1 MEGRGAGVRRHRDLN
16 AGDRPLR
23 VLLSRHAARQLAGEV
38 AGVLGAR
45 AHVLLAP
52 GDADAA
58 LADVA
63 FVSRDV
69 TGLSTKHEVLPG
81 TQRMYDA
88 LLAAPALRWVH
99 IHSAGADRPVY
110 VQLRERGVAV
120 TTSSG
125 ANAPVVAQNALLGVL
140 ALARHWPRLA
150 AAQREHRW
158 APLIASGL
166 PRDLQG
172 QTAVVVGWGP
182 VGQEIARL
190 LRALGLRVVVVRRQ
204 AGAGDGDG
212 DGVTMVADT
221 QLHEVL
227 PTADWLL
234 LACPLTERT
243 RGLVGARELAL
254 LPAHCA
260 LVNVARGEVVD
271 EAALVDA
278 LRAQRIAGAYL
289 DVFAHEPLPPE
300 SPLWDLP
307 NVICTPHS
315 AGFSDGNEQR
325 VARMFLDN
333 LARFVRGEALA
344 NVAR

>member
-1 MEGRGAGVRRHRDLN
+1 LTPAG
-16 AGDRPLR
+16 RPLR
-23 VLLSRHAARQLAGEV
+23 LLLSREAGAKLAAQLEP
-38 AGVLGAR
+38 VLGGRPHA
-45 AHVLLAP
+45 LLAP
-52 GDADAA
+52 GDPDAA
-58 LADVA
+58 LAEVA

-69 TGLSTKHEVLPG
+69 TGLSTKHRVLPD
-81 TQRMYDA
+81 TQSMYDA

-110 VQLRERGVAV
+110 VQLRERGVQV

-140 ALARHWPRLA
+140 ALARHWPQLA

-158 APLIASGL
+158 APLIATGL

-190 LRALGLRVVVVRRQ
+190 LRALGLRVVIVRRQ
-204 AGAGDGDG
+204 ACAAE
-212 DGVTMVADT
+212 GVTVVADT

-234 LACPLTERT
+234 LACPLNERT

-254 LPAHCA
+254 LPAHCG

-271 EAALVDA
+271 EEALVEA
-278 LRAQRIAGAYL
+278 LRARRIAGAYL
-289 DVFAHEPLPPE
+289 DVFAHEPLPPD

-307 NVICTPHS
+307 NVVCTPHS

-333 LARFVRGEALA
+333 LARFVRGEPLA
-344 NVAR
+344 NIAG

>member
-23 VLLSRHAARQLAGEV
+23 MLLSRHAARQLAGEV

-69 TGLSTKHEVLPG
+69 TGLSTKHEVLPD

-110 VQLRERGVAV
+110 VQLRERGVQV

-140 ALARHWPRLA
+140 ALARQWPQLA

-182 VGQEIARL
+182 VGQEVARL
-190 LRALGLRVVVVRRQ
+190 LRALGLGVVVVRRQ
-204 AGAGDGDG
+204 AGVA
-212 DGVTMVADT
+212 DGVTMVDDT
-221 QLHEVL
+221 RLHEVL
-227 PTADWLL
+227 PAADWLL

-254 LPAHCA
+254 LPPHCG
-260 LVNVARGEVVD
+260 LVNVARGEIVD
-271 EAALVDA
+271 EEALVEA
-278 LRAQRIAGAYL
+278 LRGRRIAGAYL
-289 DVFAHEPLPPE
+289 DVFAHEPLPPG

-325 VARMFLDN
+325 IARMFLDN
-333 LARFVRGEALA
+333 LARFARGEPLA
-344 NVAR
+344 NTAR